1 MSYSLQPG
9 YYWIGDPC
17 YVLSE
22 ENYDELLKSVK
33 DDGLV
38 LQKGE
43 NTSIALYT
51 DHGDGEYDVL
61 SSLYNNRVT
70 FLSERVKL
78 AVDSG
83 LIAITS
89 IELVE
94 DISDYDEPVGIKV
107 EVLEPISIYNLDGVL
122 RFGSVIIDT
131 NYEDKEIGFEFF
143 AEY

>member
-33 DDGLV
+33 DDGLT
-38 LQKGE
+38 LKKGE
-43 NTSIALYT
+43 HTSIALYT

-107 EVLEPISIYNLDGVL
+107 EVLEPIGIYNLDGVL

>member
-17 YVLSE
+17 YILSE

-33 DDGLV
+33 DDGIV

-43 NTSIALYT
+43 HTSIALYT

-70 FLSERVKL
+70 FLSEHVKL